1 MPALFAELKTYTG
14 VTGISKESLVK
25 QAKSIAVG
33 CLNKTGSVLLKILA
47 LEF

>member
-1 MPALFAELKTYTG
+1 MPAVFGELKTYTG
-14 VTGISKESLVK
+14 VTGISKGGLVK

-33 CLNKTGSVLLKILA
+33 CLNKTRSVLLKILV